1 MYNDRKVIGL
11 IIALGRTMA
20 SKINVTPPPPE
31 RCQVVRNTAALCNE
45 I

>member
-1 MYNDRKVIGL
+1 MYNDRKDIGL

-20 SKINVTPPPPE
+20 SKINVIPPPE